1 VGNIIIYII
10 TKYCI
15 TINLTINIINT
26 AFTPMDL
33 LQPGNIVERN
43 TSNKGTDLA
52 RMGTMHTLCP
62 SRSLARYYISEACSY
77 CNNEKIPWSSLK
89 GLPSLT
95 AACCRD
101 KRMNV
106 ASHLQGQSTTEQ

>member
-1 VGNIIIYII
+1 MSIFDLISPGNIIIYII

-33 LQPGNIVERN
+33 LQPGNIIEWN

-62 SRSLARYYISEACSY
+62 SRSLARYYYSETQSCTVYEACSY
-77 CNNEKIPWSSLK
+77 CNNENIPSRHAGALSKGSL
-89 GLPSLT
+89 P
-95 AACCRD
+95 
-101 KRMNV
+101 
-106 ASHLQGQSTTEQ
+106 

>member
-1 VGNIIIYII
+1 VGNIIVYII

-33 LQPGNIVERN
+33 LQPGNIIEWN

-62 SRSLARYYISEACSY
+62 SRSLARYCIYEACSY
-77 CNNEKIPWSSLK
+77 CNNEKIPSRHAGALSNGSL
-89 GLPSLT
+89 P
-95 AACCRD
+95 
-101 KRMNV
+101 
-106 ASHLQGQSTTEQ
+106 